1 MGPLCT
7 RRADG
12 TAAGLPIAPWLRHMV
27 RQIAMEDFPARW
39 QEGRSGGRSHDSRH
53 DDTRFMLRLDDQMR
67 EKLEGLSTH
76 FDTSAAEVI
85 RQLVAQ
91 ATPKDFPRGWQT
103 RAAERR
109 ADQPRR

>member
-1 MGPLCT
+1 MFSIGYDLYCISSHRPSCY
-7 RRADG
+7 
-12 TAAGLPIAPWLRHMV
+12 P
-27 RQIAMEDFPARW
+27 

-53 DDTRFMLRLDDQMR
+53 DDTRCMLRLDDQMR

-91 ATPKDFPRGWQT
+91 ATPKDFPKGWQT